1 MKRLTLN
8 VVCLTFMLC
17 SCMAQTASPP
27 VKNKTQQNKNE
38 VRQAD
43 SKEEKNIPSYR
54 ILSVENTNTLR
65 WTGKAFTGMHR
76 DKVDTQL
83 ISAVI
88 KGLDSKLMRH
98 SLSIATKD
106 VLILKDSVQKDAITI
121 IAIKSAE
128 TRWNISTFDC
138 KYFMINECKAP
149 LFAVPYFMNGSVY
162 IICIVSPL
170 QIIGNEICPVIDR
183 KALYEDILK
192 PLINKLFF

>member
-1 MKRLTLN
+1 MKRLTLHI
-8 VVCLTFMLC
+8 VCQICMLC
-17 SCMAQTASPP
+17 SCTAQVAPP
-27 VKNKTQQNKNE
+27 PTQDKIWQNKNE

-43 SKEEKNIPSYR
+43 SKEEKNVPSYR
-54 ILSVENTNTLR
+54 ILSVEDTYTLR
-65 WTGKAFTGMHR
+65 WTGKAFTGMHKN
-76 DKVDTQL
+76 KVDTRL
-83 ISAVI
+83 ISSVI
-88 KGLDSKLMRH
+88 KGLDSKWMRH

-138 KYFMINECKAP
+138 KYFMIDECKAP

-162 IICIVSPL
+162 VICIVSPL
-170 QIIGNEICPVIDR
+170 HIMGDEICPVIDR

-192 PLINKLFF
+192 PLTNKPFF